1 MTISLPLRISLIS
14 MVFAATV
21 TLVLS
26 ALGGLFLYQQQYE
39 NANLRAKQASEELA
53 VRTGR
58 LVALEMRL
66 EDLVDFDEQ
75 CEEVIHNDPLLRG
88 AAILDLQAQTL
99 YHSSQGALIWPADAG
114 LPEATSHALDSAA
127 GRLFVSPILHPS
139 GAVRGYTLVLINT
152 AALITSTLGR
162 IGWLLVCGLLLFGV
176 GLIIQQ
182 AIFWRSVG
190 HPLAGLVR
198 TADSIQPDNLQE
210 VPALPDGRD
219 DDIGRLYLAFSR
231 LIHRLLE
238 ARRELLAQ
246 NEQLEAAVRERTAE
260 LERVN
265 GELALDIERRKQ
277 LEGELRLI
285 ANTDVLTGLANRAFI
300 LPYLTRRLEQ
310 ARHGGTPPGLILLD
324 FDGFKAINDRYGHA
338 IGDRVLQLM
347 AQRLQQVCRQNDLL
361 ARFGGDEF
369 LVSFDADNQHQ
380 AEALARRIIGQFDA
394 PLHLEGLELKLG
406 VSLGIALY
414 PHNGR
419 QLETLMAAAD
429 AAMYAIKASGGG
441 LLFAGPQN
449 GNP

>member
-14 MVFAATV
+14 MVFAAAV

-39 NANLRAKQASEELA
+39 NAHLRARQASEELA

-75 CEEVIHNDPLLRG
+75 CAEVIHNDPLLRG
-88 AAILDLQAQTL
+88 AAILGLQGQVL
-99 YHSSQGALIWPADAG
+99 YHSGPEPLGWPAGAELPDAD
-114 LPEATSHALDSAA
+114 ASHAVNSAA
-127 GRLFVSPILHPS
+127 GRLFASPILHPS
-139 GAVRGYTLVLINT
+139 GAVRGYTLVLINN

-162 IGWLLVCGLLLFGV
+162 IGWLLACGLLLFAV
-176 GLIIQQ
+176 GLLIQQ

-190 HPLAGLVR
+190 RPLAELVR
-198 TADSIQPDNLQE
+198 TADSIQPDTLQE
-210 VPALPDGRD
+210 LPTLPDGRN

-231 LIHRLLE
+231 LMHRLLE

-300 LPYLTRRLEQ
+300 LPCLTRRLEQ
-310 ARHGGTPPGLILLD
+310 ARHGGTPPGLILFD

-347 AQRLQQVCRQNDLL
+347 ARRLQQVCRQNDLL

-369 LVSFDADNQHQ
+369 LVSFDADNPHQ
-380 AEALARRIIGQFDA
+380 AEALARRIIGQFEA
-394 PLHLEGLELKLG
+394 PLHVEGLELKLG

-414 PHNGR
+414 PQHGR

-441 LLFAGPQN
+441 LLFASPQDA
-449 GNP
+449 